1 MNGSPI
7 FAYIT
12 EAYVMNGPASLPN
25 GLNERA
31 RMVTSTI
38 TKEVRRVRQ

>member
-1 MNGSPI
+1 MD
-7 FAYIT
+7 
-12 EAYVMNGPASLPN
+12 PASLPN

-38 TKEVRRVRQ
+38 EKEVRLGPFHYICR